1 MKVWEMMVETRVTR
15 CVYYREPIQFHGVMI
30 NYISHSSHKD
40 IGGVVQ
46 VDEERLYIWSSL
58 I

>member
-1 MKVWEMMVETRVTR
+1 METRVTR